1 MKKIIIGIITSMLLS
16 VSIISTAGNI
26 NTKDSTHY
34 QLNNEDLIAHW
45 EFNENHGSTLY
56 DSSGNGFHGTIF
68 GEPEWTNG
76 KIDGALEFKPR
87 GEYISITENT
97 TNLFSTLSQLGQGS
111 ISIWFRVDYIPTSHG
126 IAPIFYYGS
135 LDPCDDFFDAANQG
149 LIIEVGH
156 SPVHSGSKRLYFT
169 IWANGCTYPSF
180 CFDSRDSLIEEEWYH
195 FVAVVGSD
203 YNTGFLNGEE
213 MDNRRYNFGNSHY
226 SQFFEDAVVD
236 EALWFGRGYW
246 DARSD
251 PSHEYFD
258 GAIDDI
264 RIFSKPLSSE
274 EVVSIY
280 QEGSNNNPP
289 NKPSISG
296 PVKGK
301 VGESYE
307 YSISTVDPD
316 GDDVYYRIEWFDG
329 CPGVVWDGPYESGEE
344 IKVHYTWGEHG
355 TFTIST
361 RAKDSNGAISDIATL
376 TVTMPKIQPVSNY
389 FKFIFDFL
397 RLLIRWN

>member
-1 MKKIIIGIITSMLLS
+1 MMMKIIVIIIFLMLFS
-16 VSIISTAGNI
+16 ATIVTIAEYIKTQDSIKEIS
-26 NTKDSTHY
+26 
-34 QLNNEDLIAHW
+34 NENYLIAHW
-45 EFNENHGSTLY
+45 EFNENNGNILY
-56 DSSGNGFHGTIF
+56 DSSGNGFHGTVY
-68 GEPEWTNG
+68 GDSKWTNG
-76 KIDGALEFKPR
+76 KIDGALEFKSM
-87 GEYISITENT
+87 GEYISITENKT
-97 TNLFSTLSQLGQGS
+97 TLFSTLSQLGQGS
-111 ISIWFRVDYIPTSHG
+111 ISVWFRVDYIPASHG

-180 CFDSRDSLIEEEWYH
+180 CFDSRDSLTEGEWYH
-195 FVAVVGSD
+195 FVAVVGPD

-213 MDNRRYNFGNSHY
+213 MVNRRYNFGNSHY
-226 SQFFEDAVVD
+226 SQFFEDALVD

-274 EVVSIY
+274 EIWSIY
-280 QEGSNNNPP
+280 KEGSNNIPP

-296 PVKGK
+296 PVIGI
-301 VGESYE
+301 VGETYE
-307 YSISTVDPD
+307 YTISTVDPD
-316 GDDVYYRIEWFDG
+316 GDDVYYWIEWFDG
-329 CPGVVWDGPYESGEE
+329 CPDVVWEGLYESGEE
-344 IKVHYTWGEHG
+344 IKVHYKWREQG
-355 TFTIST
+355 TFTILI
-361 RAKDSNGAISDIATL
+361 RAKDSNGSISDTATHR
-376 TVTMPKIQPVSNY
+376 VTMPKILLVSNY
-389 FKFIFDFL
+389 FQFIFDFL
-397 RLLIRWN
+397 R